1 MLILTVVALSLP
13 QVLPTRMTDPV
24 EFDADDPAFM
34 FNREEP
40 VKSLILGTD
49 KEKSPGGGLYAFGLD
64 GRMIAKV
71 KGLDR
76 PNNVDSVEDFSTPN
90 GSIQLAVVTER
101 LQNRLRVFAVS
112 FSGET
117 FRDVTGQTEVF
128 KGESGEDKAPMGI
141 ACWQKNGRTF
151 AFVTPKAGQTSRHVE
166 QLELKFNSVTQ
177 KVDAQSVRRFGAYSG
192 KKETESIVVDPRT
205 ERVFY
210 SDEGVGVWAYD
221 ANPNGKDSAVGLIR
235 NPEHQGD
242 HEGLAIMG
250 DTLIS
255 TDQRKDESVFWFYNA
270 RSLVP
275 CGGFRSPIDETDGID
290 IIDQK
295 GGSRWMA
302 AMNSKGRNFALLPL
316 DSIWKATKPR
326 LGSRVLQRPTGSGD
340 LNGSVSWQFDTTP
353 WNFLLLSS
361 VKKR

>member
-1 MLILTVVALSLP
+1 MFILTIAVLSLP
-13 QVLPTRMTDPV
+13 EILPTRMTEPV

-34 FNREEP
+34 FNRKEP

-49 KEKSPGGGLYAFGLD
+49 KQKSPGGGLYAFGLD
-64 GRMIAKV
+64 GRVIAKV

-76 PNNVDSVEDFSTPN
+76 PNNVDSVEDFSTPD
-90 GSIQLAVVTER
+90 GSIHLAVVTER
-101 LQNRLRVFAVS
+101 LQNQLRVFAVS

-117 FRDVTGQTEVF
+117 FRDVTGETEVF

-151 AFVTPKAGQTSRHVE
+151 AFVTPKAGHISRHVE
-166 QLELKFNSVTQ
+166 QLELKFNPVTQ
-177 KVDAQSVRRFGAYSG
+177 KVDAQSIRRFGAYSG

-210 SDEGVGVWAYD
+210 SDEGVGVWVYD

-250 DTLIS
+250 DILIS
-255 TDQRKDESVFWFYNA
+255 TDQRTNGSIFWFFKT

-275 CGGFRSPIDETDGID
+275 CGGFRSSVDETDGID

-295 GGSRWMA
+295 GGPSWMA
-302 AMNSKGRNFALLPL
+302 AMNSKGRNFDLFPL
-316 DSIWKATKPR
+316 DSIRKAIK
-326 LGSRVLQRPTGSGD
+326 SR
-340 LNGSVSWQFDTTP
+340 
-353 WNFLLLSS
+353 
-361 VKKR
+361 